1 MSTSRAINEYNGI
14 QSLYHHKSEDNKTA
28 IQNAAISNFISSDIG
43 RLMFSAD
50 RTFGNTISTKFDPV
64 FSWLIYHVKTKCV

>member
-43 RLMFSAD
+43 DDSCL
-50 RTFGNTISTKFDPV
+50 V
-64 FSWLIYHVKTKCV
+64 LIEPSETQYPQNSIPYFHG